1 MIQLHTRWSDS
12 VNKDNVWKE
21 YPRPGMVRESYFNL
35 NGEWEYCINQSKTV
49 KAYDGNILVPF
60 SPESMLSG
68 VEKIV
73 MPEDYLHYKKV
84 FVFPEGFVKERVLL
98 HFGAVDQ
105 ECEVY
110 LNEVYLGEHKGGY
123 LPFSFD
129 VTEELKDGENELT
142 LCVRDMTEKALSL
155 IHI

>member
-21 YPRPGMVRESYFNL
+21 YPRPNMVRDSYFNL
-35 NGEWEYCINQSKTV
+35 NGEWEYCISQSKKT
-49 KAYDGNILVPF
+49 AGYDGKILVPF
-60 SPESMLSG
+60 SPEAMLSG

-84 FVFPEGFVKERVLL
+84 FVLPEGFVKERVLL

-105 ECEVY
+105 E
-110 LNEVYLGEHKGGY
+110 
-123 LPFSFD
+123 
-129 VTEELKDGENELT
+129 
-142 LCVRDMTEKALSL
+142 
-155 IHI
+155 